1 MKVFFT
7 AKRFIKFVLVT
18 QSCALSYKKK
28 RASSE
33 YTASHLLIFE
43 MEIRYMFCDERMPFM
58 QMFLRPA
65 IIRWRHLD
73 ES

>member
-1 MKVFFT
+1 MC
-7 AKRFIKFVLVT
+7 FIL
-18 QSCALSYKKK
+18 QK

-43 MEIRYMFCDERMPFM
+43 MEIRYMFCDESMPFM